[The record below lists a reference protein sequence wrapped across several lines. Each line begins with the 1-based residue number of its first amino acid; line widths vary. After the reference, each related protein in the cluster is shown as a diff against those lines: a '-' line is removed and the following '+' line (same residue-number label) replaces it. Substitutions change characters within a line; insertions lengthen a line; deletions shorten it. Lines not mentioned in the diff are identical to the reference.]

1 MIPTDL
7 PRIKRRGRMTQ
18 TDRRQSNRSRWSMAG
33 FGGIV
38 ILSSV
43 LLANGGLRFGL
54 SSETIDRGPKP
65 TGYPQLV
72 SVEPLPEVAM
82 GGELCAPAP
91 SPVRLAAALRQERF
105 TAQSPSAAVADGRGS
120 AALNRPPVRV
130 IRDPYPTYSAV
141 AVDPKNNEIVLQ
153 DENLFQLMV
162 YDRLTNTP
170 ATARLSEPKRIIS
183 GHDT

>member
-38 ILSSV
+38 VLSSV
-43 LLANGGLRFGL
+43 LLASGGLRFGL
-54 SSETIDRGPKP
+54 SSEAIDRGPKP

-82 GGELCAPAP
+82 GGESCAWVPAP

-120 AALNRPPVRV
+120 VALNRPPVRV

-141 AVDPKNNEIVLQ
+141 AVVPEKTANVSPARDP
-153 DENLFQLMV
+153 
-162 YDRLTNTP
+162 
-170 ATARLSEPKRIIS
+170 
-183 GHDT
+183 